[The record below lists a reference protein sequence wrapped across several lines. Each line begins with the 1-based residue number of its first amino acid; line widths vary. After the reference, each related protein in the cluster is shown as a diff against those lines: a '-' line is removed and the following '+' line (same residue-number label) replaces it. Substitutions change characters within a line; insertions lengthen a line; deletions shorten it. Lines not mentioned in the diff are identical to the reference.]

1 MDPSHASKQIT
12 LIVGHL
18 FLANANA
25 TINYR
30 SGVMDVSVMNMRV
43 RPNIFKASLQPVFED
58 ESNYFFVDVIDEII
72 EKALPAVLSND
83 PLGT

>member
-1 MDPSHASKQIT
+1 
-12 LIVGHL
+12 
-18 FLANANA
+18 
-25 TINYR
+25 
-30 SGVMDVSVMNMRV
+30 MRV
-43 RPNIFKASLQPVFED
+43 RSNIFKASLQPVFED